1 MKRLLNNNT
10 STDEMSKNDIIETIL
25 FIIEQILNYT
35 SKLNQSTPSIF
46 DKKEKDE
53 INDKSELTTD
63 STDPNSEEIEN
74 NAKYDKLSLTQ
85 YLYYWTDKLNLNE
98 NLLLLM
104 TMNLDKILESQKII
118 LSEKNVENVLY
129 TCMII
134 TQKFYED
141 DSFSDKDYSKLKKLD
156 IDELI
161 NMQIELLN
169 LIDYSLL
176 IDEADLSRYKKRMN
190 QICQKNMLHLL
201 NS

>member
-74 NAKYDKLSLTQ
+74 NAKYDKFSLAQ

-98 NLLLLM
+98 NLLFLM

-141 DSFSDKDYSKLKKLD
+141 DSFSDKDYSKLKKVD

-176 IDEADLSRYKKRMN
+176 IDEADLSRYKERMN

>member
-46 DKKEKDE
+46 DKKEKDD

-74 NAKYDKLSLTQ
+74 NAKYDKLSLAQ

-141 DSFSDKDYSKLKKLD
+141 DSFSDKDYSKLKKVD

-176 IDEADLSRYKKRMN
+176 IDEADLSRYKERMN

>member
-10 STDEMSKNDIIETIL
+10 STDDMSKNDIIETIL

-74 NAKYDKLSLTQ
+74 NAKYDKFSLAQ

-141 DSFSDKDYSKLKKLD
+141 DSFSDKDYSKLKKVD

>member
-98 NLLLLM
+98 NLLFLM

-141 DSFSDKDYSKLKKLD
+141 DSFSDKDYSKLKKVD

-176 IDEADLSRYKKRMN
+176 IDEADLSRYKERMN

>member
-1 MKRLLNNNT
+1 MKRLLNNNI

-74 NAKYDKLSLTQ
+74 NAKYDKLSLAQ

-98 NLLLLM
+98 NLLFLM

-141 DSFSDKDYSKLKKLD
+141 DSFSDKDYSKLKKVD

-161 NMQIELLN
+161 NMQIELLK

-176 IDEADLSRYKKRMN
+176 IDEADLSRYKERMN

>member
-74 NAKYDKLSLTQ
+74 NAKYDKLSLAQ

-98 NLLLLM
+98 NLLFLM

-118 LSEKNVENVLY
+118 LSEKNVENILY

-141 DSFSDKDYSKLKKLD
+141 DSFSDKDYSKLKKVD

-161 NMQIELLN
+161 NMQIELLK

-176 IDEADLSRYKKRMN
+176 IDEADLSRYKERMN

>member
-74 NAKYDKLSLTQ
+74 NAIYDKLSLAQ

-98 NLLLLM
+98 NLLFLM

-129 TCMII
+129 TCMIM

-141 DSFSDKDYSKLKKLD
+141 DSFSDKDYSKLKKVD

-176 IDEADLSRYKKRMN
+176 IDEADLSRYKERMN

>member
-74 NAKYDKLSLTQ
+74 NAKYDKFSLAQ

-98 NLLLLM
+98 NLLFLM

-141 DSFSDKDYSKLKKLD
+141 DSFSDKDYSKLKKVD

-161 NMQIELLN
+161 NMQIELLK

-176 IDEADLSRYKKRMN
+176 IDEADLSRYKERMN

>member
-74 NAKYDKLSLTQ
+74 NAKYDKLSLAQ

-141 DSFSDKDYSKLKKLD
+141 DSFSDKDYSKLKKVD

-176 IDEADLSRYKKRMN
+176 IDEADLSRYKERMN
-190 QICQKNMLHLL
+190 QISQKNMLHLL

>member
-10 STDEMSKNDIIETIL
+10 STDEMRKNDIIETIL

-74 NAKYDKLSLTQ
+74 NAKYDKSLAQ

-98 NLLLLM
+98 NLLFLM

-176 IDEADLSRYKKRMN
+176 IDEADLSRYKERMN

>member
-10 STDEMSKNDIIETIL
+10 STDDMSKNDIIETIL

-74 NAKYDKLSLTQ
+74 NAKYDKLSLAQ

-98 NLLLLM
+98 NLLLLI

-141 DSFSDKDYSKLKKLD
+141 DSFSDKDYSKLKKVD

-176 IDEADLSRYKKRMN
+176 IDEADLSRYKERMN

>member
-74 NAKYDKLSLTQ
+74 NAKYDKLSLAQ

-98 NLLLLM
+98 NLLFLM

-118 LSEKNVENVLY
+118 LSEKNVENILY

-141 DSFSDKDYSKLKKLD
+141 DSFSDKDYSKLKKVD

>member
-74 NAKYDKLSLTQ
+74 NAKYDKLSLAQ

-98 NLLLLM
+98 NLLFLM

-118 LSEKNVENVLY
+118 LSEKNVENILY

-141 DSFSDKDYSKLKKLD
+141 DSFSDIDYSKLKKVD

-176 IDEADLSRYKKRMN
+176 IDEADLSRYKERMN

>member
-74 NAKYDKLSLTQ
+74 NAKYDKLSLAQ

-98 NLLLLM
+98 NLLFLM

-141 DSFSDKDYSKLKKLD
+141 DSFSDKDYSKLKKVD

-161 NMQIELLN
+161 NMQIELLKF
-169 LIDYSLL
+169 IDYSLL
-176 IDEADLSRYKKRMN
+176 IDEADLSRYKERMN